1 MKHVINATEFKAK
14 CLDLLDQVS
23 SGALPELEITKRGQV
38 VGRLVPPRKRPACFT
53 EWQDSMR
60 GRVHIPQGFD
70 LTAPVCEDQSE
81 AEFGRL
87 PW

>member
-14 CLDLLDQVS
+14 CLDFLDQIS
-23 SGALPELEITKRGQV
+23 RGELQELEVTKRGHV
-38 VGRLVPPRKRPACFT
+38 VARLVPPKKQPASFA
-53 EWQDSMR
+53 EWQADMK
-60 GRVHIPQGFD
+60 GRVQIPEGFD

-81 AEFGRL
+81 AETGML